1 MKINDPD
8 LIAHLTVWHDAYEKA
23 LASNDVAALSQFFW
37 DTPQTVRFGLF
48 EQTYGADAINEFRKA
63 TPPAFTERRI
73 IRREI
78 CTFGSDYATIM
89 CDAELVVAGEARPN
103 RQSQSLVN
111 IPEKGW
117 RIVAAHVSAPLQP
130 NPPWGPYTEYTA
142 RNLKLSI
149 SPDLRAGVA
158 TTLTRTAAIAAPL
171 MALNL
176 PDVTEPAS
184 IFSA

>member
-8 LIAHLTVWHDAYEKA
+8 LIAQLTVWHDAYEKA
-23 LASNDVAALSQFFW
+23 LATNDVATLSQFFW
-37 DTPQTVRFGLF
+37 DTPHTVRFGLF

-63 TPPAFTERRI
+63 SPPAFTERRI
-73 IRREI
+73 VRREI
-78 CTFGSDYATIM
+78 CTFGSDFATIM
-89 CDAELVVAGEARPN
+89 CDAVVVVAGEPRPN

-111 IPEKGW
+111 IPGKGW

-130 NPPWGPYTEYTA
+130 NPPWGPYSEYAA

-149 SPDLRAGVA
+149 HPSHQAGV
-158 TTLTRTAAIAAPL
+158 TTNLARTAAIAAPL

-176 PDVTEPAS
+176 PDAAEPAAT
-184 IFSA
+184 FSA